1 MDVLCS
7 GWGRVPKWRHRD
19 WQFCRCTGW
28 RCLQAHTW
36 SVATRKHFAGVKTIT
51 KSPWL
56 RRYDESSVHTPVPN
70 TIRNIQLKLTET
82 VNNRLGHKVFFFI
95 PKAFRKT
102 WNYLNEN
109 RFGFCSQNKFIN
121 QTTKERPQI
130 KIYVIIWGAREST
143 ESF

>member
-1 MDVLCS
+1 MIGNFAGAQAEGVCKPTLEVL
-7 GWGRVPKWRHRD
+7 RHEN
-19 WQFCRCTGW
+19 T
-28 RCLQAHTW
+28 LQALKQLQSHL
-36 SVATRKHFAGVKTIT
+36 G
-51 KSPWL
+51 
-56 RRYDESSVHTPVPN
+56 RRCDESSVHTPVPN

-82 VNNRLGHKVFFFI
+82 VNNRLGHKVFFFN

-109 RFGFCSQNKFIN
+109 RFGFCSQNKYIN